1 LDFSFL
7 SLFSFLFR
15 ISKRA
20 APQNG
25 KPARFSPIKNS
36 ASMSGTSPLSSDVQG
51 ARDAYMQHFSSVFED
66 ELLAVYEAEGG
77 STEAVRQLTA
87 CIEVGVA
94 VWGFPLV
101 LPDPTAP

>member
-1 LDFSFL
+1 
-7 SLFSFLFR
+7 
-15 ISKRA
+15 
-20 APQNG
+20 
-25 KPARFSPIKNS
+25 
-36 ASMSGTSPLSSDVQG
+36 
-51 ARDAYMQHFSSVFED
+51 MQHFSSVFED